1 MKNSPSELVLCA
13 SYYDTTTASIAIDVL
28 SSHGIQAID
37 DNAMMSTILPP
48 AGSVRLMVRRND
60 LEEARRILSDGG
72 LLDN

>member
-1 MKNSPSELVLCA
+1 MKTSHSDLVLCA
-13 SYYDTTTASIAIDVL
+13 RYYDTTTATIAIDVL

-37 DNAMMSTILPP
+37 DNAMMNTILPP

-60 LEEARRILSDGG
+60 LEEARRILAEGG